1 MNLISTMENNK
12 LISNEYY
19 SLSELFSTPNRK
31 IIIPD
36 FQRDYC
42 WGDKT
47 HGEKRDSDI
56 VSGFLDTLMEEFENN
71 KESEILL
78 GKIDV
83 YQNPKDNIYLTDG
96 QQRITTLYLLIGM
109 LYRKL
114 EKTEFK
120 EKLKS
125 CLISD
130 FEENTDDKEPYLQYS
145 VRESTVFF
153 LRDLVNEFFLKQGI
167 INVSDMCKQPW
178 YFKEY
183 DFDPSIFSMIKAME
197 IIETKFK
204 NEKDLE
210 SFSKFIID
218 QVKIQYYDVQDK
230 SHGEER
236 FVIINT
242 TGKSLSVS
250 ENVKPILLGNIDA
263 LSYAQQWEDRET
275 YFWKNRNKDKELIA
289 DDGVNDFLKW
299 CFQIENKIED
309 FDIINKSKELLK
321 KDKNLNF
328 LDAVKNHFNSLITLI
343 EYLDNE
349 KFQQQFKF
357 INDSNKVKTLL
368 GLRGMSNDR
377 LTNVLI
383 PMLSFMSKYNDD
395 KEGAYQFL
403 RRLRKNYFDYK
414 WKDRNKNYID
424 WRYILQIIKDS
435 DTPIN
440 CLNFDRPFEK
450 IVTLDFPKSIW
461 YNDEEKIKNQLK
473 ANHQPDI
480 TEWEDHPDFMGDLSA
495 LLEIADDKTDC
506 NNLATYYDTYN
517 KIQFKDLRFS
527 ENINFKNLYR
537 LISYLYNGYFEHR
550 SVVGMGYCMLN
561 KSSEPRQFK
570 HYNFESIWKKLNNC
584 DEKEVNQFFLNLLQG
599 FLKDKILKDN
609 DINSV
614 CLDTRKLGPYERV
627 QIWAILEFLNT
638 EQELNFNESICQ
650 FWQYPNLRV
659 IVDEMEFEKNNYEIG
674 NLLLGTSYY
683 NNKTGWILF
692 PESYPL
698 MKVLSENRE
707 STNEDDI
714 KNKTNLYKSQL
725 ENLFQY

>member
-114 EKTEFK
+114 ENTEFK
-120 EKLKS
+120 EKLKR

-130 FEENTDDKEPYLQYS
+130 FEENTDDKEPYLQYA

-242 TGKSLSVS
+242 TGKSLSVT

-275 YFWKNRNKDKELIA
+275 YFWKNRSKDKELIA

-309 FDIINKSKELLK
+309 FDIIKKSKELLK
-321 KDKNLNF
+321 ENKNHNF

-450 IVTLDFPKSIW
+450 IGTLDLPKSTW

-495 LLEIADDKTDC
+495 LLEIADEKTDY

-517 KIQFKDLRFS
+517 KIQLKDLRFS

-537 LISYLYNGYFEHR
+537 LISYLYNGDFEHR
-550 SVVGMGYCMLN
+550 SVAGKGYCMLN
-561 KSSEPRQFK
+561 KSSEPRQFIHK
-570 HYNFESIWKKLNNC
+570 NFESIWKKLNNC
-584 DEKEVNQFFLNLLQG
+584 DEKEVTQFLFNLLKV
-599 FLKDKILKDN
+599 FLKDKILKDK
-609 DINSV
+609 DLNSV
-614 CLDTRKLGPYERV
+614 CQDTRKLGHYERV
-627 QIWAILEFLNT
+627 QIWAILEFINSKVEFT
-638 EQELNFNESICQ
+638 FDESICQ
-650 FWQYPNLRV
+650 FWEYPNLRV
-659 IVDEMEFEKNNYEIG
+659 IVDEKEFEKNNYEIG

-683 NNKTGWILF
+683 NNKSGWIDF
-692 PESYPL
+692 KSYPL
-698 MKVLSENRE
+698 MKDLSENRE
-707 STNEDDI
+707 STNETDI
-714 KNKTNLYKSQL
+714 KNQTNLYKSQL

>member
-1 MNLISTMENNK
+1 MENNK

-414 WKDRNKNYID
+414 WKDRNKKYID

>member
-114 EKTEFK
+114 ENTEFK

-309 FDIINKSKELLK
+309 FDIINKSKELHK

-377 LTNVLI
+377 ITNVLI

-495 LLEIADDKTDC
+495 LLEIADDKTDY
-506 NNLATYYDTYN
+506 NNLTTYYDTYN